1 MATYT
6 PNYNLSKPADGDTMS
21 ATVKAYRDNLDI
33 IDANLGGGGGD
44 TVSYTQTLATGT
56 KVGEININGTSSDI
70 NSPKYKIKK
79 QNIATVPYLTL
90 YSEDTGESV
99 SIPTRDFASLVSWT
113 PNQAN
118 GDHIGDLVIDNM
130 GYVLYSKA
138 YTSGEGVDVTT
149 DGNGNGVVS
158 LEYLTVVDGAVNLVF
173 DDGN

>member
-6 PNYNLSKPADGDTMS
+6 TNYNLYKPESTDDFGDFRS
-21 ATVKAYRDNLDI
+21 EFDNNMDI
-33 IDANLGGGGGD
+33 IDANMGGGGGD

-56 KVGEININGTSSDI
+56 KVGEISINGTSSDI

-99 SIPTRDFASLVSWT
+99 SVPTRDFASLVSWT

-130 GYVLYSKA
+130 GYVLYSKP
-138 YTSGEGVDVTT
+138 YTSGEGVNVTT
-149 DGNGNGVVS
+149 DGAGNGVVS

>member
-6 PNYNLSKPADGDTMS
+6 SNYNLEKPDASDPFGDFRES
-21 ATVKAYRDNLDI
+21 YNDNLDI

-56 KVGEININGTSSDI
+56 KVGEISINGTSRDI
-70 NSPKYKIKK
+70 NSPIYKIKM
-79 QNIATVPYLTL
+79 QNIALRPYLTL
-90 YSEDTGESV
+90 YSEDTGSGI

-118 GDHIGDLVIDNM
+118 GDHIGDLVIDDT
-130 GYVLYSKA
+130 GYVLYSKP
-138 YTSGEGVDVTT
+138 YTSGEGVNVTT
-149 DGNGNGVVS
+149 DGAGNGVVS

>member
-6 PNYNLSKPADGDTMS
+6 TNYNLYKPESTDDFGDFRS
-21 ATVKAYRDNLDI
+21 EFDNNMDI

-56 KVGEININGTSSDI
+56 KVGEISINGTSSDI

-130 GYVLYSKA
+130 GYVLYSKP
-138 YTSGEGVDVTT
+138 YTSGEGVNVTT
-149 DGNGNGVVS
+149 DGNGKGVVS